1 MCFPVP
7 LNKIQKKFSLT
18 LYYVYL
24 FLNNLNT
31 RDITLYILSI
41 EGFYLYFSSIYVLT
55 KQLLNQEFAVA
66 KLSLWKFYNRHNE
79 WLTVTEYMGHK

>member
-7 LNKIQKKFSLT
+7 LNKIHVYVHKNFPLA

-31 RDITLYILSI
+31 RDTTLYILSI
-41 EGFYLYFSSIYVLT
+41 EGFYFYFSSIFVLT
-55 KQLLNQEFAVA
+55 RQLLNQEFAVA
-66 KLSLWKFYNRHNE
+66 KLSP
-79 WLTVTEYMGHK
+79 

>member
-7 LNKIQKKFSLT
+7 LNKIHKNFPLA

-31 RDITLYILSI
+31 RDTTLYILSI
-41 EGFYLYFSSIYVLT
+41 EGFYFYFSSIYVLT
-55 KQLLNQEFAVA
+55 KQLLNQEFVVA
-66 KLSLWKFYNRHNE
+66 KLSL
-79 WLTVTEYMGHK
+79 

>member
-41 EGFYLYFSSIYVLT
+41 EGFYLYFSSICVLT

-66 KLSLWKFYNRHNE
+66 KLSL
-79 WLTVTEYMGHK
+79 